1 MLAADLHL
9 LRAAAADRM
18 RDRPTAARELDAALE
33 LSSKAIPDRRT
44 LAVRARTLLAMG
56 RVDQA
61 RPIVEQLLATGYRQ
75 PALINPWRAAHG
87 GVVQITGHSRR
98 R

>member
-1 MLAADLHL
+1 
-9 LRAAAADRM
+9 M
-18 RDRPTAARELDAALE
+18 RDRPTATRELDAALA

-75 PALINPWRAAHG
+75 PALTNPWRAAHG